1 MAILIPRSSPR
12 LLRLYTFP
20 VLISRKYI
28 SFEHRMKRLSL
39 YWKCQLAGWSAASLY
54 WAYIGWRGQGF
65 LWSLGILYFISDIAL
80 YILLTH
86 AYRNMVLRLGWHRLP
101 LVRLL
106 PRIISADLLLAV
118 FFMITTISKIYLLQ
132 EWVTG
137 FVRPFPL
144 FFQDNWLNVLMA
156 GLRLMTIWVLAY
168 HLYHYAQREIAIAKE
183 NAHLEVIIKE
193 AQLNNLSAQLN
204 PHFFFNSLNNI
215 KSLIIENPAAAR
227 RAVDLLA
234 DLLRSSLYG
243 RDRMVV
249 TLSEELDLVKDYLE
263 LEKLRLE
270 ERLQAQLSIDETL
283 LELQVPRLCI
293 QTLVENAIKHGG
305 GRIAIEIGRK
315 GECIAV
321 RVQNPGK
328 LDTGKSSTGLGLKN
342 LRERI
347 QLQYPGHG
355 VFDIHEHSDGIILA
369 TLLIPCV

>member
-1 MAILIPRSSPR
+1 M
-12 LLRLYTFP
+12 
-20 VLISRKYI
+20 
-28 SFEHRMKRLSL
+28 
-39 YWKCQLAGWSAASLY
+39 
-54 WAYIGWRGQGF
+54 
-65 LWSLGILYFISDIAL
+65 L

-86 AYRNMVLRLGWHRLP
+86 TYRNMVLRQGWHRLS
-101 LVRLL
+101 LRQLL
-106 PRIISADLLLAV
+106 PRIIPADLLLGV
-118 FFMITTISKIYLLQ
+118 LFMITTIGKIYLLR

-137 FVRPFPL
+137 FVPPFPV
-144 FFQDNWLNVLMA
+144 FFEENWLAVLMA

-168 HLYHYAQREIAIAKE
+168 HLYHYAQREITIAKE
-183 NAHLEVIIKE
+183 NARLEVISKE
-193 AQLNNLSAQLN
+193 AQLNSLSAQLN

-215 KSLIIENPAAAR
+215 KSLIIENPMAAR

-243 RDRMVV
+243 RDKMLV
-249 TLSEELDLVKDYLE
+249 TLGEEMDLVKDYLE

-270 ERLQAQLSIDETL
+270 ERLEAQLSIDETL
-283 LELQVPRLCI
+283 LDQQVPRLCI

-305 GRIAIEIGRK
+305 GTIVIEISRK

-342 LRERI
+342 LRERM
-347 QLQYPGHG
+347 QLQYPGQG
-355 VFDIHEHSDGIILA
+355 VFAINEHSNGIILA